1 MKFGKWFCVMMAL
14 VMAGTMAAP
23 AQAANRAGALTLS
36 PMVGGYLFEGDQPV
50 DQDALTYGL
59 GLGYN
64 FTNNF
69 GLELLGQFTEG
80 EVENSNDDY
89 DVLNLSLNAVY
100 NIGNLRS
107 FVPYVTAGV
116 GVMNI
121 SQDNFRENDNLAG
134 NYGLGA
140 KFFLSENV
148 ALRLDA
154 RHYIGFDDKDFD
166 LNETDNNLSYMA
178 GLTFQTPAPAA
189 PAPKDSDGDGV
200 PDSLDKC
207 PDTPKGV
214 QVDANGCPLDSDGD
228 GVPDYL
234 DKCPGTPAGTKVDAN
249 GCPIVTDSDSDGDGV
264 PDSRDKCPGTPAGV
278 KVDADGCPL
287 DSDGDGVPDHL
298 DKCPDTPKGAKVDAS
313 GCPLDSDGDGVAD
326 YLDKC
331 PNTPKGVMVDET
343 GCPVSLTLQIKFDFD
358 KSDIK
363 PAFQGE
369 LKKAADFIAKYPGN
383 KILVAG
389 HTDSMGTDDYNQK
402 LSERRA
408 NAVREYLIAKHGVP
422 ADKMVARGYGE
433 SQPVADNGTAEG
445 QTKNRRVEVICCTVI
460 PD

>member
-121 SQDNFRENDNLAG
+121 ARDNFRENDNLAG

-178 GLTFQTPAPAA
+178 GLTFQTPAAAA
-189 PAPKDSDGDGV
+189 PAPLDSDGDGV

-207 PDTPKGV
+207 PGTPKGV

-228 GVPDYL
+228 GVPDYR
-234 DKCPGTPAGTKVDAN
+234 
-249 GCPIVTDSDSDGDGV
+249 S
-264 PDSRDKCPGTPAGV
+264 
-278 KVDADGCPL
+278 
-287 DSDGDGVPDHL
+287 
-298 DKCPDTPKGAKVDAS
+298 
-313 GCPLDSDGDGVAD
+313 
-326 YLDKC
+326 
-331 PNTPKGVMVDET
+331 E
-343 GCPVSLTLQIKFDFD
+343 
-358 KSDIK
+358 
-363 PAFQGE
+363 
-369 LKKAADFIAKYPGN
+369 
-383 KILVAG
+383 
-389 HTDSMGTDDYNQK
+389 
-402 LSERRA
+402 ERR
-408 NAVREYLIAKHGVP
+408 VGKECGVF
-422 ADKMVARGYGE
+422 
-433 SQPVADNGTAEG
+433 
-445 QTKNRRVEVICCTVI
+445 C
-460 PD
+460 

>member
-1 MKFGKWFCVMMAL
+1 MKFGKWFCAMMAL
-14 VMAGTMAAP
+14 AMAGTIAVP
-23 AQAANRAGALTLS
+23 AQASNRAGALTLS
-36 PMVGGYLFEGDQPV
+36 PMVGGYLFEGDQKV

-69 GLELLGQFTEG
+69 GIELLGQMAEG
-80 EVENSNDDY
+80 ELENSSTDL

-100 NIGNLRS
+100 HLGNMKS
-107 FVPYVTAGV
+107 FAPYITVGA
-116 GVMNI
+116 GVMNQ
-121 SQDNFRENDNLAG
+121 SVEGGVEDDNLAG

-154 RHYIGFDDKDFD
+154 RHYIGFGDRDLKDFND
-166 LNETDNNLSYMA
+166 TDNNLSYMA

-189 PAPKDSDGDGV
+189 PAPKDADGDGV
-200 PDSLDKC
+200 IDSLDKC

-234 DKCPGTPAGTKVDAN
+234 DMCRGTAKGVKVDAK
-249 GCPIVTDSDSDGDGV
+249 GCPVAIDSDGDGV
-264 PDSRDKCPGTPAGV
+264 VDDMDKCPGTPAGV
-278 KVDADGCPL
+278 KVDANGCPV
-287 DSDGDGVPDHL
+287 DSDGDGVADYL
-298 DKCPDTPKGAKVDAS
+298 DKCPNTPKGAKVDAA

-331 PNTPKGVMVDET
+331 PNTLKGVMVDET
-343 GCPVSLTLQIKFDFD
+343 GCAVSLTLKINFDYD
-358 KSDIK
+358 KADIK
-363 PAFQGE
+363 PSFQGE

-389 HTDSMGTDDYNQK
+389 HTDSKGTDAYNQA

-408 NAVREYLIAKHGVP
+408 KAVREYLVGKLGVA
-422 ADKMVARGYGE
+422 ADKLVARGYGE
-433 SQPVADNGTAEG
+433 TQPVADNATTEG
-445 QTKNRRVEVICCTVI
+445 QAKNRRVEVICCTVI

>member
-14 VMAGTMAAP
+14 VMAGAMAGP

-36 PMVGGYLFEGDQPV
+36 PMVGGYLFEGDQDV

-80 EVENSNDDY
+80 KVENSSNDF

-100 NIGNLRS
+100 HLGNMKS
-107 FVPYVTAGV
+107 FAPYITAGA
-116 GVMNI
+116 GVMNLDR
-121 SQDNFRENDNLAG
+121 QGVGQNDNLAG

-154 RHYIGFDDKDFD
+154 RHYIGFGDRDLKDFND
-166 LNETDNNLSYMA
+166 TDNNLSYMA

-214 QVDANGCPLDSDGD
+214 EVDAHGCPLDSDGD

-234 DKCPGTPAGTKVDAN
+234 DKCRGTAKGVKVDAS
-249 GCPIVTDSDSDGDGV
+249 GCPIFNDEDKDGV
-264 PDSRDKCPGTPAGV
+264 ADEMDKCPGTPAGV
-278 KVDADGCPL
+278 KVDADGCPV
-287 DSDGDGVPDHL
+287 DSDGDGVADYL

-313 GCPLDSDGDGVAD
+313 GCPLDSDGDGVPD

-343 GCPVSLTLQIKFDFD
+343 GCPISLTLQIKFDFD
-358 KSDIK
+358 KADIK

-389 HTDSMGTDDYNQK
+389 HTDSKGTDAYNQK
-402 LSERRA
+402 LSELRA

-433 SQPVADNGTAEG
+433 SQPVADNATAEG
-445 QTKNRRVEVICCTVI
+445 QAKNRRVEVICCTVI